1 LKLQPYSFFS
11 RSNARTRPSL
21 TERDAKK
28 LRLAAVKQQRERAAQ
43 KAQQEEVRRHSFA
56 EQQVAMAL
64 AHLPSGSRSPLNLG
78 ISGIDNLIGTLI
90 QEAPQDVQGLFTQ
103 EETLSED
110 QKTFLRA
117 AKEQIERL
125 LARSS

>member
-1 LKLQPYSFFS
+1 MFS

-43 KAQQEEVRRHSFA
+43 KAQQADIRRHSFA

-64 AHLPSGSRSPLNLG
+64 AHLPSGSRSPLNIG

-110 QKTFLRA
+110 QKAFLLA
-117 AKEQIERL
+117 AKAQIERL

>member
-1 LKLQPYSFFS
+1 
-11 RSNARTRPSL
+11 
-21 TERDAKK
+21 
-28 LRLAAVKQQRERAAQ
+28 
-43 KAQQEEVRRHSFA
+43 
-56 EQQVAMAL
+56 MAL
-64 AHLPSGSRSPLNLG
+64 AHLPSGSRSPLNIG

-90 QEAPQDVQGLFTQ
+90 QEAPQDVQGLFTH

-110 QKTFLRA
+110 QKTYLRA